1 MTLIKISHKLIPLI
15 MKQRLTLTLPIEIIS
30 YVKAKAKER
39 NITVSQFAEE
49 LFLKFCAEEEAKNKI
64 KKVS

>member
-1 MTLIKISHKLIPLI
+1 

>member
-1 MTLIKISHKLIPLI
+1 
-15 MKQRLTLTLPIEIIS
+15 MKQRLTLTLPIEMINDL
-30 YVKAKAKER
+30 KARAKER

-49 LFLKFCAEEEAKNKI
+49 LFLKFFAEEKAKNKI